1 MKDLMALA
9 QKIKIVPGS
18 FEEPLRDGGES
29 VGGTTSVGNM
39 VCAEEIPCQKK
50 KKVTYHVENLRTY
63 TGKISNQRER
73 IWQNISSRD
82 K

>member
-29 VGGTTSVGNM
+29 VSGNTSVGNM

-50 KKVTYHVENLRTY
+50 KKVTYHVENLSTY
-63 TGKISNQRER
+63 TGTI
-73 IWQNISSRD
+73 
-82 K
+82 